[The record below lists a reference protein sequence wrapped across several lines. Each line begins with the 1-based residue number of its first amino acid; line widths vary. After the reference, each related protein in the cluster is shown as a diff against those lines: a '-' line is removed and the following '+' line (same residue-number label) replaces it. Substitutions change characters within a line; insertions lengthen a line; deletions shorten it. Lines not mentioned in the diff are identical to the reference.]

1 MSPRTHLDGTPRQAR
16 IDGFTHGGEGVARID
31 GKAVFVP
38 GALPD
43 ETVTLEVVDDRKRWA
58 RARLLEVVEPSPD
71 RVEPPC
77 PYVPECGGCDLQ
89 HASVDAQRRLKTRV
103 VTEQLTRLGRLE
115 DPPVEPCQAV
125 GPATGYRMQ
134 ARLHADDEGRL
145 GFHRAGSDEVVAVD
159 TCLVLREETQALRE
173 TVGDATGA
181 DEVTVRA
188 HRDRAVATIAPG
200 PGPLEL
206 PDGTFDLRL
215 EQPDG
220 TAVAMRGT
228 GDVTV
233 EVAGVELTVPAD
245 AFFQVG
251 PDAAAALVTHV
262 LEAVAGTA
270 GDGSDGSD
278 GLDGLEIWDLYAG
291 VGLFSLPLA
300 GAGGRVLAVEGH
312 AAGANAAADNAAAN
326 GLDVE
331 VVTGEV
337 GRVLG
342 RIRRGEDPRPRPD
355 VVVLDPPRT
364 GAGERTV
371 GDLLAL
377 APRRIVYVA
386 CDPAALARDANHLV
400 TGGYRLHRA
409 VPLDLFPMT
418 HHVEVVAT
426 FDAQMV

>member
-1 MSPRTHLDGTPRQAR
+1 MSPRTHLDDTPRQAR

-31 GKAVFVP
+31 GKAVFVA
-38 GALPD
+38 GALPE

-77 PYVPECGGCDLQ
+77 PYVPDCGGCDLQ
-89 HASVDAQRRLKTRV
+89 HASVEAQRRLKTRV
-103 VTEQLTRLGRLE
+103 VIEQLTRLGRLE
-115 DPPVEPCQAV
+115 DPPVEPCRAV

-134 ARLHADDEGRL
+134 ARLHADDDGRL
-145 GFHRAGSDEVVAVD
+145 GFHRAGSDEVVAID
-159 TCLVLREETQALRE
+159 TCLVLRAETQALRE

-188 HRDRAVATIAPG
+188 HQDQAVATIAPG

-228 GDVTV
+228 GEVTV
-233 EVAGVELTVPAD
+233 EVAGLELTVPAD

-262 LEAVAGTA
+262 LEAATGT
-270 GDGSDGSD
+270 SDD
-278 GLDGLEIWDLYAG
+278 GLDGLEVWDLYAG
-291 VGLFSLPLA
+291 VGLLSLPLA
-300 GAGGRVLAVEGH
+300 RAGGHVLAVEGH
-312 AAGANAAADNAAAN
+312 AAAARAAADNAAAN
-326 GLDVE
+326 GLDIE
-331 VVTGEV
+331 VVTGPV
-337 GRVLG
+337 GRVVG
-342 RIRRGEDPRPRPD
+342 RIQRGEDARPQPD
-355 VVVLDPPRT
+355 VVVLDPPRV

-371 GDLLAL
+371 ADLLAL

-400 TGGYRLHRA
+400 TGGYRLRRA

-426 FDAQMV
+426 FEAQMV

>member
-38 GALPD
+38 GALPE

-58 RARLLEVVEPSPD
+58 RARLLDVVEASPD

-89 HASVDAQRRLKTRV
+89 HASVEAQRRLKTRV
-103 VTEQLTRLGRLE
+103 VIEQLTRLGRLE
-115 DPPVEPCQAV
+115 DPPVELCQAV

-134 ARLHADDEGRL
+134 ARLHADDDGRL

-159 TCLVLREETQALRE
+159 ICLVLREETQALRE
-173 TVGDATGA
+173 AVGDATGA

-188 HRDRAVATIAPG
+188 HHDQAVATIAPG

-206 PDGTFDLRL
+206 PDGSFDLRL

-220 TAVAMRGT
+220 SAVAMRGT
-228 GDVTV
+228 GEVTV
-233 EVAGVELTVPAD
+233 HVAGVELTVPAD

-251 PDAAAALVTHV
+251 PDAAAALVEHV
-262 LEAVAGTA
+262 LDAAAGPSGDELA
-270 GDGSDGSD
+270 GQ
-278 GLDGLEIWDLYAG
+278 EVWDLYAG

-300 GAGGRVLAVEGH
+300 GVGGHVLAVEGH
-312 AAGANAAADNAAAN
+312 AAAADAAADNAAAN
-326 GLDVE
+326 GVDIE
-331 VVTGEV
+331 VVTGPV
-337 GRVLG
+337 GRVVG
-342 RIRRGEDPRPRPD
+342 RIRRGEDVRPHPD

-371 GDLLAL
+371 ADLLAL

-400 TGGYRLHRA
+400 AGGYRLRRA

-418 HHVEVVAT
+418 HHVEVVAI
-426 FDAQMV
+426 FEPPAD